1 MFRSILL
8 IALLVLLPACAG
20 FDTQQQK
27 IAVTCESIASS
38 ADALAAARTA
48 DRLTQAQQDTAVRL
62 VRMTVP
68 FCQPPADSLDSV
80 KMAALTSAAA
90 ELAALAGSTK

>member
-1 MFRSILL
+1 MFRSLFFVVL
-8 IALLVLLPACAG
+8 MFLLPACAG
-20 FDTQQQK
+20 IETQQQK

-48 DRLTQAQQDTAVRL
+48 DRLTQAQQDNAVRL

-68 FCQPPADSLDSV
+68 YCQPPADSLDSV

>member
-1 MFRSILL
+1 MFRSMLIL
-8 IALLVLLPACAG
+8 ALLVVMTACAG
-20 FDTQQQK
+20 FETQQQK

-48 DRLTQAQQDTAVRL
+48 NRITADQQAHAVSLVRLTE
-62 VRMTVP
+62 P
-68 FCQPPADSLDSV
+68 YCQPPVESLT
-80 KMAALTSAAA
+80 AAGMTFLTNTSA

>member
-1 MFRSILL
+1 MFRSLFF

-20 FDTQQQK
+20 FDTQSQK
-27 IAVTCESIASS
+27 IAVTCESVAAS

-48 DRLTQAQQDTAVRL
+48 NRITQEQQDTAVRL
-62 VRMTVP
+62 VRLTVP
-68 FCQPPADSLDSV
+68 YCQPPADSLDSV
-80 KMAALTSAAA
+80 KFKALTQAAA

>member
-1 MFRSILL
+1 MFRSILIL
-8 IALLVLLPACAG
+8 ALLVLMTACAG

-62 VRMTVP
+62 VRLTVP
-68 FCQPPADSLDSV
+68 YCQPPADSLDSV
-80 KMAALTSAAA
+80 KMAALTNAAA